1 MKKNFL
7 DHDVSSAC
15 KFIAEFEGLRL
26 IAYLCP
32 AGVWT
37 IGYGHTGKD
46 VIGNMVI
53 THEEADRLLRSDVEN
68 VANLL
73 APHVKVQVSEGQF
86 VALVSLA
93 FNVGVSYVVNRC
105 PKLMSALNAGD
116 EEECARQFL
125 DITKSNGKVLPG
137 LVRRRKAESELFLS

>member
-1 MKKNFL
+1 MKYEFL
-7 DHDVSSAC
+7 DCDLQSAC
-15 KFIAEFEGLRL
+15 DFIKRYEGLEL
-26 IAYLCP
+26 TAYRCP

-46 VIGNMVI
+46 VCSGMTI
-53 THEEADRLLRSDVEN
+53 TQDEANSLLLHDVEC
-68 VANLL
+68 VVL
-73 APHVKVQVSEGQF
+73 ALAKHVKVQVTEGQF

-93 FNVGVSYVVNRC
+93 FNVGVNCVVCQC
-105 PKLMSALNAGD
+105 PKLMNALNAGD

-137 LVRRRKAESELFLS
+137 LVSRRKAESELFLS

>member
-1 MKKNFL
+1 MKRDFL
-7 DHDVSSAC
+7 DCDLQSAC
-15 KFIAEFEGLRL
+15 DFVKQYEGLSL
-26 IAYLCP
+26 TAYRCP

-46 VIGNMVI
+46 VWEGLTI
-53 THEEADRLLRSDVEN
+53 TQEEADALLYRDVQN

-73 APHVKVQVSEGQF
+73 SSYVKVQVTEGQF

-125 DITKSNGKVLPG
+125 DITKANGKVLPG
-137 LVRRRKAESELFLS
+137 LVNRRKAESELFLS